1 MKKLFS
7 VFIALPF
14 YLFMAGCDDV
24 VNNGYVI
31 LDVGV
36 KDLLDHTILHQG
48 SVVISSYD
56 KKKRYQVVS
65 SQADYESLLLEYSN
79 DVPLTVDFSS
89 NVVLL
94 IDLGVRG
101 GSDNAFIDTVA
112 EYETYVKVYIRN
124 HFPGHNC
131 AVITAL
137 SHLYLFVKIP
147 TNKTLL
153 FDEFIDSS
161 CT

>member
-1 MKKLFS
+1 MKKLSSMFML
-7 VFIALPF
+7 LPI

-48 SVVISSYD
+48 SVLISSYD

-65 SQADYESLLLEYSN
+65 SQADYETLLLEYSN
-79 DVPLTVDFSS
+79 DMPVAIDFTS

-94 IDLGVRG
+94 IDIGVRG
-101 GSDNAFIDTVA
+101 GSDNTLIETVA

-131 AVITAL
+131 AVITVL
-137 SHLYLFVKIP
+137 SHSYLFVKIP